1 VSISLASIQRGK
13 RLLPPKVTLYGVGGI
28 GKTTWASGAPNP
40 IFMFTEDGQGTLDL
54 ASFPTIKSWPDLIE
68 AIGVLYKEEHD
79 FETAVID
86 SLDFAE
92 PLLWRH
98 TAERHGKK
106 DIEEFGYGKGYLY
119 AADEFRVLLDG
130 LDALRNDRGMSIV
143 LIGHS
148 ETKKFE
154 SPDSATYDRYQLRL
168 HSRLANLVH
177 DWSDAFL
184 FANYEVAVVSEKEGF
199 NRERKRATGKGTR
212 VLYTEERPSFWA
224 KNRYNLPPKIGMS
237 WSEFIAKM
245 GGQEEETPPEASQDA
260 TQPQPN
266 TKKK

>member
-1 VSISLASIQRGK
+1 MSISLASIQRGK

-28 GKTTWASGAPNP
+28 GKTTWASGAPKP
-40 IFMFTEDGQGTLDL
+40 IFMFTEEGQGTLDL
-54 ASFPTIKSWPDLIE
+54 ASFPTIKVWPDLIE
-68 AIGVLYKEEHD
+68 AIGVLYKEAHD

-92 PLLWRH
+92 PLLWKH

-177 DWSDAFL
+177 DWSDALL

-224 KNRYNLPPKIGMS
+224 KNRYGLPPKIGMS
-237 WSEFIAKM
+237 WAEFQSAM
-245 GGQEEETPPEASQDA
+245 VQDETPPGANPDEQE
-260 TQPQPN
+260 PQPKQG
-266 TKKK
+266 KK